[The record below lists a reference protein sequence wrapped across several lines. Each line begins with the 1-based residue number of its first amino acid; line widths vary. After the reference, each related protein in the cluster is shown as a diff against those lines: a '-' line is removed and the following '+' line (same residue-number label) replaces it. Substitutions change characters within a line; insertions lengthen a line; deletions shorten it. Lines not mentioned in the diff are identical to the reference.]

1 MKIPFVHGPND
12 LRIDDILPPEPGPR
26 DAVIRVAT
34 VGICGSDLNYVA
46 LGGVAGP
53 ADKPMPLG
61 HELAGTISELGP
73 EVSGFSVGQRVLV
86 NPIFNFIGNGGP
98 EGGFAN
104 ELLVRDIVGNPA
116 SLMAMPAEMD
126 FDTGALIE
134 PLAVARHGVNRLG
147 AKAGDKVALFGAGPI
162 GLGAIVSLR
171 HRGVEDIVV
180 FDLSPFRRERALA
193 LGARA
198 AFDPRENPPEPTLS
212 ELHGTALLYGTIPKP
227 GTTHYLEA
235 SGAPVL
241 PEIVEFARFGAIIAV
256 VSIQKKPVTLNL
268 QTMLAKEMSLI
279 TSMGYPTEFAE
290 VLTMLQE
297 RQIDLG
303 PMISHHFPGADFMD
317 AFAMA
322 KRQDQAAKVLVHYND

>member
-12 LRIDDILPPEPGPR
+12 LRIDDILLPEPGPR

-46 LGGVAGP
+46 LGGIAGP

-61 HELAGTISELGP
+61 HELAGTISELGS

-198 AFDPRENPPEPTLS
+198 AFDPRENPPEQTLT
-212 ELHGTALLYGTIPKP
+212 ELHGTALLYGYIPKP

-241 PEIVEFARFGAIIAV
+241 PEIVEYARFGAIIAV

-290 VLTMLQE
+290 VLNMLQE
-297 RQIDLG
+297 QKIDLA
-303 PMISHHFPGADFMD
+303 PMISHHFSGADFMD

-322 KRQDQAAKVLVHYND
+322 KRQDQAAKVLVHYSN